1 MGNEEELNWKEEE
14 NHAEPV
20 GSVHT
25 PFKIRLSPSKDS
37 LRMYDQDCNAHPS
50 QINILHFQH
59 L

>member
-25 PFKIRLSPSKDS
+25 PFKIRLSPSKAS
-37 LRMYDQDCNAHPS
+37 LRMYEIKIAMLIRPK
-50 QINILHFQH
+50 
-59 L
+59 